1 MYQLQLALIPV
12 LVMISRDHEMST
24 ITPQSLGGDSV
35 LIGQAATLTEIEQD
49 ARISRLQRVINICTQ
64 TS

>member
-1 MYQLQLALIPV
+1 
-12 LVMISRDHEMST
+12 MST

-35 LIGQAATLTEIEQD
+35 LIGQAAALTEIEQD
-49 ARISRLQRVINICTQ
+49 ARISRLQRVVNICTQ